1 MGVHYGGFGTAPY
14 QAGIQRL
21 KDYEDNLTED
31 ETKEL
36 EKQLETVKDA
46 LDSIDKAE
54 KASDAVEK
62 LPSPE
67 DVKRADGE
75 EVNRV
80 KDMVDDLTENE
91 KSMLGKE
98 ASDKLDE
105 LLERIA
111 ELERISHAPSIIEG
125 AGQKWNADSDVD
137 ARFRSNAEFDE
148 FVRVLVDNAELDAV
162 HYRVYEGST
171 VVELQADYLKTLS
184 VGEHT
189 LSVVSQNG
197 RADTT
202 FTMARTPEKPVTNDS
217 GSVLLWMALLFVSG
231 GVLTGTALITKK
243 KKESK

>member
-75 EVNRV
+75 EVKRV

-98 ASDKLDE
+98 ASDK

-125 AGQKWNADSDVD
+125 AGQKWNADSDVN

-162 HYRVYEGST
+162 HYRVYEGSM

-202 FTMARTPEKPVTNDS
+202 FTMERTPEKPVTNDS